1 MEIAP
6 AVNISGVDAGT
17 LSGTA
22 TIRPDGTL
30 DIGFSGNASGTGPL
44 SIQASDG
51 TIQAPSNVSGLGSG
65 FDPAAPLPIVTINGT
80 DKGTLVATPM
90 VQANGTVD
98 LSFTGTALGAGPLA
112 VTLAG
117 EIASSS
123 FDRSLMDLEG
133 DLWDYSIADFESYSQ
148 ILAESR
154 AINGAEQN
162 GLNHDWERVSG
173 KLVNLESAYGRIN
186 DTDMAHEMT
195 EMSKSML
202 VNQSAAK
209 LLAKHNRI
217 NSNALLTLQQ
227 LGSNL

>member
-1 MEIAP
+1 MA
-6 AVNISGVDAGT
+6 NGT
-17 LSGTA
+17 VELS
-22 TIRPDGTL
+22 
-30 DIGFSGNASGTGPL
+30 FSGNA
-44 SIQASDG
+44 
-51 TIQAPSNVSGLGSG
+51 
-65 FDPAAPLPIVTINGT
+65 
-80 DKGTLVATPM
+80 
-90 VQANGTVD
+90 
-98 LSFTGTALGAGPLA
+98 TGTGPLA

-117 EIASSS
+117 DVVSSSS
-123 FDRSLMDLEG
+123 FDRSLIDLEG

-186 DTDMAHEMT
+186 DTDMAQEMT

-202 VNQSAAK
+202 VKESAAK

-227 LGSNL
+227 LGSNF